1 MWLSSLFYFKTSQ
14 LSLSYRTREIFGG
27 IKYWRIQISLTFG
40 WQNIGE
46 LTFLQAIWMVKL
58 RHLEVTNSPIFSPSK
73 YFPCTVY
80 YQSHILC
87 TYIGSPNVTDLELK
101 VRICKTFYVIIK
113 ILLCCYM
120 LTVVC
125 LLVSRFFAD
134 ASSLC
139 NHSQSPSVSGYFT

>member
-1 MWLSSLFYFKTSQ
+1 MANTNLLNFWMVEYWQTYFSA
-14 LSLSYRTREIFGG
+14 SYLDGET
-27 IKYWRIQISLTFG
+27 KTFG
-40 WQNIGE
+40 
-46 LTFLQAIWMVKL
+46 
-58 RHLEVTNSPIFSPSK
+58 NSPIFSPSK
-73 YFPCTVY
+73 YFPRTVY

-101 VRICKTFYVIIK
+101 VRICKTFYVIK

-139 NHSQSPSVSGYFT
+139 NHSQSPSVSGYFTWVGRRPIPERQQWKVTTRLL